1 MCMRH
6 FVKPHQHDYRLS
18 GHVAISVLH
27 SGDLEFAIF
36 RISAI
41 LPVIVVFPASSKVIF
56 FVLVVEGITFF
67 SVIPKSFFFL
77 STLCNQYSW
86 NIVIKWDYN
95 ISTRRQ
101 HEVDRIEHTDFQF
114 KHIKH
119 FIFFCSFWLL
129 PPVRIIVYSPLS
141 AQFR

>member
-18 GHVAISVLH
+18 GHVAITVLH
-27 SGDLEFAIF
+27 SGGLQFAIS

-41 LPVIVVFPASSKVIF
+41 LPIIVVFPLLPGYFF
-56 FVLVVEGITFF
+56 FVLLLDGITFF

-77 STLCNQYSW
+77 STLYNQYSW
-86 NIVIKWDYN
+86 NIVIKWNYN
-95 ISTRRQ
+95 ISARRQ
-101 HEVDRIEHTDFQF
+101 HGVDRIEHMDFEF

-119 FIFFCSFWLL
+119 FIFFCSFWFL
-129 PPVRIIVYSPLS
+129 PPVRIIV
-141 AQFR
+141 